1 MYYGPIELTV
11 AAFPNPEGA
20 SKAMNELK
28 QANQAGLI
36 GIDDMA
42 IVVKD
47 AEGKTKITDSK
58 HRTGKGLLTGG
69 VIGGVIALLSG
80 PVGMGAAVAGGA
92 LGALAGRIRSLPI
105 RAELKD
111 IGKSLI
117 PNSSAIVAVI
127 EHTWVADIER
137 ELAARGARIVHD
149 TLHSDITSQLEAGG
163 NVQYGVVSG
172 KEGAAVERATLTKE
186 EAPAAVAGAR

>member
-11 AAFPNPEGA
+11 AAFPTPGGA
-20 SKAMNELK
+20 AKAMDELK
-28 QANQAGLI
+28 QAKQEGLI
-36 GIDDMA
+36 GIGDMA
-42 IVVKD
+42 IIVKD
-47 AEGKTKITDSK
+47 AEGKTKITDAK
-58 HRTGKGLLTGG
+58 HRTAKGFLTGG
-69 VIGGVIALLSG
+69 VVGGVIALLSG
-80 PVGMGAAVAGGA
+80 PVGWGAAAGGGV
-92 LGALAGRIRSLPI
+92 LGALAGRIRSAPV

-137 ELAARGARIVHD
+137 ELAARGAKVVHD

-172 KEGAAVERATLTKE
+172 KEGVAVDRATLTKE
-186 EAPAAVAGAR
+186 EAAAVAGARD